1 MLLRLMLRRSL
12 CEVFLGL
19 GVGLLSLLYIAII
32 AYNIL
37 CFVEIVNQELYGK
50 FTKNGWCPKNQIT
63 KNLIEVLNF
72 LGW

>member
-37 CFVEIVNQELYGK
+37 CFAILVNGVFEGVL
-50 FTKNGWCPKNQIT
+50 PKMV
-63 KNLIEVLNF
+63 VLQKIK
-72 LGW
+72 LQKI

>member
-37 CFVEIVNQELYGK
+37 CFDTVVNGVFEDVL
-50 FTKNGWCPKNQIT
+50 PKMV
-63 KNLIEVLNF
+63 VLQKIK
-72 LGW
+72 LQKI